1 MIYSNYSYCVNLLL
15 SPFESTGL
23 LQCAKCR
30 GKDRRERK
38 SDCLIRVRLHVA
50 V

>member
-1 MIYSNYSYCVNLLL
+1 MIYSNSSYCVNLLI

-30 GKDRRERK
+30 GKDRREGK
-38 SDCLIRVRLHVA
+38 SDCPIRVTLHIA
-50 V
+50 L